1 MSRFTVIT
9 VLGLVLLLG
18 SFGCVGKE
26 GIIRLN
32 TDPPGATYYLD
43 GIERGTTPAEFEW
56 DSRQPI
62 KLEIRKDG
70 YYTEEELLNKYW
82 VWYQES
88 RGNYRTIRV
97 SEAKKKWTVILNR
110 TLRAA
115 PPGMTSGVKGQ

>member
-1 MSRFTVIT
+1 MSRFTLIT
-9 VLGLVLLLG
+9 VLGLVLFLG

-43 GIERGTTPAEFEW
+43 GVEKGTTPAEFEW
-56 DSRQPI
+56 DAKQPI

-115 PPGMTSGVKGQ
+115 PQAMTSGVKGQ